1 MKLKSISQRTTIHD
15 GGLTFLDN
23 LAGVTSFKVSA
34 PVVAVQSAPS
44 VERAAK
50 ISSPAPVLAQSEA
63 FALSALQEAASNQP
77 LFVAEHRLE
86 TPLVLP
92 ASVFD
97 PDFQAT
103 GSTLSLH
110 QWDAPITET
119 ARLDTVFLDQFN
131 MVRDLDPTDMGPPLD
146 VRGMIRGLG
155 GPQGSPLG
163 LTQDRW
169 DIDI

>member
-1 MKLKSISQRTTIHD
+1 MKLKSISQRNTVND
-15 GGLTFLDN
+15 GGLSFLDT
-23 LAGVTSFKVSA
+23 LAGVTSFKVAA
-34 PVVAVQSAPS
+34 PVVTVQSAPS

-50 ISSPAPVLAQSEA
+50 ISSPAPAPAQSEA
-63 FALSALQEAASNQP
+63 FALPVLQEAVSNQP
-77 LFVAEHRLE
+77 LFLAEHRLE
-86 TPLVLP
+86 TPLVLQ

-110 QWDAPITET
+110 QWEAPITET
-119 ARLDTVFLDQFN
+119 ARLDTVFVDQFDR
-131 MVRDLDPTDMGPPLD
+131 VRDLDPTDMGPPLD

-163 LTQDRW
+163 LTSDRW